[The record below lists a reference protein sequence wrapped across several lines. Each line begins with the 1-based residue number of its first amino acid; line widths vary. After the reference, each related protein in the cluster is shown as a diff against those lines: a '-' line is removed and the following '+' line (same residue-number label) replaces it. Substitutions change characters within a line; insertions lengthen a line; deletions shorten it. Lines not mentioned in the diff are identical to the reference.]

1 MIEINLLPK
10 EYRKKPF
17 SFSLGKSGY
26 YALAGGTAAIVA
38 LLMITFLQMQQIK
51 QLDDNMDRARRR
63 AEMLRRDIQLVDA
76 LTDVKGKITARVE
89 AVEKLD
95 RNRSVW
101 VRVLEE
107 IAADVPDFVWVT
119 RFTDQG
125 PSALV
130 ADSRKARKTDKGAAA
145 QAQDTTAAATKQA
158 DPNVRR
164 VEVEG
169 YAFTLNAIAAFM
181 INVMRSDYFD
191 NVEMMYTSETKF
203 DEYSAYNF
211 ALSGDLHLLS
221 DEEARRLIAQTSGAV
236 QESQTS
242 HESLN

>member
-26 YALAGGTAAIVA
+26 YALAGGTAAIIA
-38 LLMITFLQMQQIK
+38 LLVITFLQMQQIK
-51 QLDDNMDRARRR
+51 QLDVNMDRARRR
-63 AEMLRRDIQLVDA
+63 AEMLNRDIQLVDA
-76 LTDVKGKITARVE
+76 LTDVKAKITARVE

-107 IAADVPDFVWVT
+107 VAADVPDFVWVT
-119 RFTDQG
+119 RFTDKG
-125 PSALV
+125 PAGLASN
-130 ADSRKARKTDKGAAA
+130 SQKARKGEKAPATP
-145 QAQDTTAAATKQA
+145 QDTTTVAAKQV
-158 DPNVRR
+158 DLNVHR
-164 VEVEG
+164 VELEG

-181 INVMRSDYFD
+181 INIMRSDYFD
-191 NVEMMYTSETKF
+191 NVEMMYTTQTKF
-203 DEYSAYNF
+203 DQYSAYNF
-211 ALSGDLHLLS
+211 ALTGDLHLLS
-221 DEEARRLIAQTSGAV
+221 DEEARRLIAQTNGAV
-236 QESQTS
+236 EVGQAS